1 MEMNPW
7 CKWEYKPSLLGIIQI
22 HTLLEAEK
30 EVTILKGLREILTLP
45 DNQLWD
51 IHLISIVWP
60 EYEM

>member
-7 CKWEYKPSLLGIIQI
+7 CKWEYKPSLFGIIQI
-22 HTLLEAEK
+22 YTLLEAEK

-51 IHLISIVWP
+51 IHLISIVSP